1 VAPAHGPRSAPS
13 PSSAFLLAYVL
24 CRLPDGVSYLCD
36 AERSPFLLPQQL
48 QCVPRGVEVVL
59 GDDLE
64 HLLGKL
70 HVTVLV
76 RVIGVSMQPS
86 ASDASTA
93 MAATHLAE

>member
-1 VAPAHGPRSAPS
+1 VVRAHGLRSAPS
-13 PSSAFLLAYVL
+13 PSSASMSAYPL
-24 CRLPDGVSYLCD
+24 CHLPNGMSYLGD

-64 HLLGKL
+64 HLLGEL

-76 RVIGVSMQPS
+76 RVVGVSIQPS
-86 ASDASTA
+86 VSDASTA